1 MSALEEIILKCLFFE
16 PITSVLPLF
25 SQTDSI
31 LARREAF
38 PALRLVT
45 VLLNVTCLREGDV
58 GSDKF
63 NAIETI
69 KMGMPLLSDMGIL
82 RVN

>member
-1 MSALEEIILKCLFFE
+1 MSALEEIILTCAFFE
-16 PITSVLPLF
+16 PITPALPLF
-25 SQTDSI
+25 SQMASI

-38 PALRLVT
+38 PALQLVT
-45 VLLNVTCLREGDV
+45 ILLSVVSKN
-58 GSDKF
+58 F

-82 RVN
+82 IVN

>member
-1 MSALEEIILKCLFFE
+1 MLALEEIILKCLFFE

-38 PALRLVT
+38 PALRFVT
-45 VLLNVTCLREGDV
+45 VLLNVCLPQGDV
-58 GSDKF
+58 VSEKF